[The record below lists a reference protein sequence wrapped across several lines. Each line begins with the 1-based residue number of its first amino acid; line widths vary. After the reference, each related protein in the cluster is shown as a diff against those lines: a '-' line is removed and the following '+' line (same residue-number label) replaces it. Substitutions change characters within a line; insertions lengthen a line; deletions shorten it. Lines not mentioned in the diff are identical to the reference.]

1 MGLRKWTRT
10 GKRQLNANPRQASN
24 ACPHPPCLRPSC
36 PPPPITQSRRC
47 CGAHGLRERSCGRPG
62 VEEGGRRAPRCAG
75 AADRGS
81 CPRRTAVCEDKP
93 PAPTSGPASAVCRK
107 LTHPSTR
114 AGPTRGESQRGR
126 YPVTDPL
133 GGLPLVSVGSE
144 LGLQDGHEC
153 GPISKILGTRLMLNN
168 S

>member
-10 GKRQLNANPRQASN
+10 GKRQLNANPRQASS

-47 CGAHGLRERSCGRPG
+47 LRAHGLRERSCGRPDVG
-62 VEEGGRRAPRCAG
+62 EGGCCAPRCAG

-114 AGPTRGESQRGR
+114 AGPTRANPSAAATQLLT
-126 YPVTDPL
+126 PSVDFL
-133 GGLPLVSVGSE
+133 SLAWVVSWVSRM
-144 LGLQDGHEC
+144 
-153 GPISKILGTRLMLNN
+153 GT
-168 S
+168 SVD